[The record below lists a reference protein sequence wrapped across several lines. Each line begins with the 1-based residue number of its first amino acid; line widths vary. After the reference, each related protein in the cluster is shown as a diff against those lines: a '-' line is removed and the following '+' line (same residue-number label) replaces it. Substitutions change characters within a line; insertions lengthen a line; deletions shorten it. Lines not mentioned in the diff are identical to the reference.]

1 MLPALLSASTTV
13 IMIGFIFIAD
23 PTLNSADKMWVKIV
37 VGIMVLAMMACLWLI
52 RIEEREK
59 RTRDQALMIY
69 IMAIGIKLGVNIE
82 ELKKARDML
91 DKIDEIG
98 KKG

>member
-1 MLPALLSASTTV
+1 
-13 IMIGFIFIAD
+13 
-23 PTLNSADKMWVKIV
+23 
-37 VGIMVLAMMACLWLI
+37 
-52 RIEEREK
+52 
-59 RTRDQALMIY
+59 MIY